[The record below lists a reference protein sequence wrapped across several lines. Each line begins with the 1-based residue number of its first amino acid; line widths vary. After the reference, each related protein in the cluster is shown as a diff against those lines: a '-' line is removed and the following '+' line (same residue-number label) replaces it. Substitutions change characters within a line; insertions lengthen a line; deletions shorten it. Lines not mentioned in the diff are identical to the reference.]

1 MIDDKNINNNILNN
15 NNDNLNDINNS
26 IIGNDLNNSISK
38 SNDTIL
44 KPSNE
49 LMNKS
54 IDNLNN
60 SINNTLNNKNNDN
73 NNNNNKNNNINN
85 NKNNDNN
92 NNNNNNK
99 NNNIEP
105 ILDVNKI
112 SIYNLYK
119 EQYKRIELKVHGSVR
134 EYFQKN
140 RSRVPREISNLISQ
154 GDYNRFI
161 KRLNRLHDPTTHN
174 IVLIIVLVILI
185 SSPGVTFGLS
195 YVYPLGSFVI
205 FCVIWVGFCVIL
217 FFLLL
222 SDSRRIR
229 IYKKLE
235 KEIKLFNDQLYNSKI
250 PLRFYLVYSN
260 EKYLPGNDNIT
271 IEIFYSN
278 IFHRFIDNII
288 ISNNV

>member
-1 MIDDKNINNNILNN
+1 MIDEKKFNDIGINNNNNNNNINNTNHNEN
-15 NNDNLNDINNS
+15 SNNDINNS
-26 IIGNDLNNSISK
+26 IIINDLNNSISK

-44 KPSNE
+44 KPNND

-54 IDNLNN
+54 LDNSINNN
-60 SINNTLNNKNNDN
+60 SININNLN
-73 NNNNNKNNNINN
+73 NNNNNLK
-85 NKNNDNN
+85 NN
-92 NNNNNNK
+92 NNNNNL

-105 ILDVNKI
+105 IIDINKI

-119 EQYKRIELKVHGSVR
+119 EQYKRVELKVHGSVR

-161 KRLNRLHDPTTHN
+161 KSLNRLHDPTTHN

-185 SSPGVTFGLS
+185 ASPGVTFGLS

-205 FCVIWVGFCVIL
+205 FCIIWVGFCAIL

-222 SDSRRIR
+222 SDSRRMR
-229 IYKKLE
+229 IYKKIE
-235 KEIKLFNDQLYNSKI
+235 KEIKIFNDQLYNNKI
-250 PLRFYLVYSN
+250 PLRFYLVYSD
-260 EKYLPGNDNIT
+260 EKYFPGNDNIT

-278 IFHRFIDNII
+278 IFHRFIDNVI
-288 ISNNV
+288 ISSNV